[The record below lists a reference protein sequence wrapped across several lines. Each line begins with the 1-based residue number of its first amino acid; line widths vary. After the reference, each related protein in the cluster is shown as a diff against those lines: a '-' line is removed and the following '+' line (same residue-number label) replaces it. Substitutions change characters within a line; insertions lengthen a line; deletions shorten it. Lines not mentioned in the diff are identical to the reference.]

1 MQRYME
7 ILRFTTSGSV
17 DDGKST
23 LVGRLL
29 QDSRALLDEQIV
41 ALRRASDRKGRSE
54 VDLSL
59 LMDGLRAEQ
68 EQGITIDVGY
78 RYFSTPLRKFIV
90 ADAPGHIQYTRNMV
104 TAASTANLA
113 VLLVDA
119 RLGILEQTRRH
130 ALIASLLAIPHLV
143 VCVNK
148 MDLMGFRQD
157 VFDGIRQEF
166 EEFSTRLDVHDID
179 FIPTSALLGDNVV
192 ERSTRMDWYR
202 GLSLLEHLET
212 VHIAS
217 DANLIDFRF
226 PVQWVLSAAGY
237 RAYGGLVASGAVQS
251 GDEVVALPSGFS
263 SRVKSLRLGDRPLEH
278 AFASMS
284 VNVELEDEIDV
295 GRGDMLVKPR
305 NTPRVVQDLDAMV
318 CWLHRDPLKLGGRY
332 LLHHTTRQTR
342 CLVQSIDYKIDINTL
357 HRDHGDRTVGMNDVA
372 RLQIRAMSPLMVD
385 PYRRNRSTGS
395 LILVDEATG
404 ATMGAG
410 MLM

>member
-1 MQRYME
+1 MDRRVE

-41 ALRRASDRKGRSE
+41 ALRRASERKGR
-54 VDLSL
+54 DRLALSL
-59 LMDGLRAEQ
+59 LMDGLKAEQ

-78 RYFSTPLRKFIV
+78 RCFATPLRKFII

-119 RLGILEQTRRH
+119 RLGILEQTKRH

-143 VCVNK
+143 VCLNK
-148 MDLMGFRQD
+148 MDLVDFRQEA
-157 VFDGIRQEF
+157 FDQIRQDF
-166 EEFSTRLDVHDID
+166 EEFSTRLEVHDIV

-192 ERSTRMDWYR
+192 NRSENMGWYR
-202 GLSLLEHLET
+202 GLSLLEHLES

-217 DANLIDFRF
+217 DSNLIDFRF
-226 PVQWVLSAAGY
+226 PVQWVVKANDY
-237 RAYGGLVASGAVQS
+237 RAYGGMIASGAVQC

-263 SRVKSLRLGDRPLEH
+263 SRIKSLRLGDRPLDQ

-284 VNVELEDEIDV
+284 INVELEDEIDV

-318 CWLHRDPLKLGGRY
+318 CWLDREPLKVGGRY
-332 LLHHTTRQTR
+332 VLLQTTRQTR
-342 CLVQSIDYKIDINTL
+342 CLVRSVDYKIDINTL
-357 HRDHGDRTVGMNDVA
+357 HRDHGESTVAMNDVA
-372 RLQIRAMSPLMVD
+372 RLQLRTMSPLMVD

-395 LILVDEATG
+395 VILVDETTCATV
-404 ATMGAG
+404 GAG
-410 MLM
+410 MLA